1 LAEAK
6 AKQLNIPRAYG
17 DYRDLL
23 ADEDIEV
30 VHNCTP
36 NYMHYEISKLAI
48 ESGKHIVSEKPLAM
62 TSEESSKLVELV
74 QEEGVINAIDFNY
87 RFYPLVQQMRGM
99 ISQGQLGNIYLAHG
113 CYLQDWLLFDT
124 DYNWRIEADKGGKSR
139 AVADIGS
146 HWCDLVQFVT
156 GLKIIEVMA
165 DLKVAIPVR
174 KKPRTA
180 VETFATKNSEL
191 GSLEE
196 KPIETEDYGA
206 ILLTFENGAKGTFL
220 VSQVSAGRK
229 NMLYLEVDGS
239 KSAIAWNQERANEL
253 WIGKR
258 DSPNA
263 ILMKD
268 PSLLIP
274 EAKDIAN
281 YPAGHPEGWPD
292 ALKMLLKKVYTH
304 VIARKESTDTLPDFP
319 TFEDGHR
326 EMLIVDAIIRSNET
340 KRWTNVK

>member
-1 LAEAK
+1 MTKRVKAGLIGAGFISHVHLEALRRLGYVDVLAIAEANQELAEAK

-124 DYNWRIEADKGGKSR
+124 DYNWRIEADKGGAR
-139 AVADIGS
+139 AMWHQAQAS
-146 HWCDLVQFVT
+146 
-156 GLKIIEVMA
+156 
-165 DLKVAIPVR
+165 
-174 KKPRTA
+174 
-180 VETFATKNSEL
+180 ATEL
-191 GSLEE
+191 LTSLE
-196 KPIETEDYGA
+196 
-206 ILLTFENGAKGTFL
+206 GTIQTTPL
-220 VSQVSAGRK
+220 R
-229 NMLYLEVDGS
+229 
-239 KSAIAWNQERANEL
+239 
-253 WIGKR
+253 
-258 DSPNA
+258 
-263 ILMKD
+263 
-268 PSLLIP
+268 LI
-274 EAKDIAN
+274 I
-281 YPAGHPEGWPD
+281 
-292 ALKMLLKKVYTH
+292 
-304 VIARKESTDTLPDFP
+304 
-319 TFEDGHR
+319 
-326 EMLIVDAIIRSNET
+326 
-340 KRWTNVK
+340 